1 MAKYE
6 MREMPDLLGNGKQ
19 VLYPRLIINRQVS
32 SDEICRRMAQGTT
45 FNEGEIKGI
54 IGMLAQELARQMGN
68 GNTVKLEGIGTF
80 RPRLGL
86 VKQAERET
94 TEKDSER
101 RNARSI
107 QVNGINFKPEAEL
120 VGRTHEACHLERM
133 SKTGRLHPSPFTA
146 EERLQQ
152 AQDYLETNPFLT
164 GSDYAMLT
172 GLNRSSASAELR
184 KWAAM
189 ADSGIGTAGCGT
201 HKVYIKK

>member
-1 MAKYE
+1 MQE
-6 MREMPDLLGNGKQ
+6 MKDLHHEGRTLT
-19 VLYPRLIINRQVS
+19 YPRFQAGPP
-32 SDEICRRMAQGTT
+32 CTAG
-45 FNEGEIKGI
+45 
-54 IGMLAQELARQMGN
+54 ELARLAAR
-68 GNTVKLEGIGTF
+68 NTAFTEAEVKGILALVAGAMADVMAEGRSVRVDGIGTF